1 MDRVA
6 HFTRLV
12 AEQPGN
18 DLFRFSLAQAL
29 VGAGRPL
36 EAEPHFRACA
46 NAKLD
51 WMIPRIALGK
61 ILLQSGRAAE
71 AKPVLEDALQLAI
84 DQHHEDPESEVR
96 GLLAEI
102 AASDGTPR

>member
-6 HFTRLV
+6 HFTRLLT
-12 AEQPGN
+12 EQPGN

-36 EAEPHFRACA
+36 DAESHFRACS
-46 NAKLD
+46 NAKHD

-61 ILLQSGRAAE
+61 ILLQSGRTAE
-71 AKPVLEDALQLAI
+71 AKTVLEEALQLAI

-102 AASDGTPR
+102 AVDRSNSR

>member
-12 AEQPGN
+12 TEQPGN

-29 VGAGRPL
+29 IGAGRPL
-36 EAEPHFRACA
+36 EAEAHFRACS
-46 NAKLD
+46 NAKRD

-61 ILLQSGRAAE
+61 ILLQSGRTEE
-71 AKPVLEDALQLAI
+71 AKTILEEALQLAI

-102 AASDGTPR
+102 TASCNKPV